1 MMMSQI
7 AKGKHLSP
15 AHEQPDSFSVVVV
28 EEGTFSCIERCNG
41 SHVFGTQLKIED
53 IDILLHSFNVSSFG
67 YDNYAALDKPSQS
80 YLCDGFTIL
89 ASDFCQERIREEPVT
104 TFGEGAPRH
113 DMRAKFFHNFL
124 RFNLLVEYVCFYLI
138 HSRYNFYITCQ
149 INEMVRIEIW
159 GTERNVY

>member
-1 MMMSQI
+1 MVWHYDDVSNR
-7 AKGKHLSP
+7 KGKHLSP

-89 ASDFCQERIREEPVT
+89 ASDFCQERIREEPVNLRSTSASPRLT
-104 TFGEGAPRH
+104 TLPR
-113 DMRAKFFHNFL
+113 F
-124 RFNLLVEYVCFYLI
+124 
-138 HSRYNFYITCQ
+138 
-149 INEMVRIEIW
+149 
-159 GTERNVY
+159 